1 MSQHSS
7 SSVVALAIKGDKK
20 SKYVVQCA
28 LNKFVPE
35 GMIIFKLIHVHAVG
49 NVIPLSQVRNDVA
62 TAFKKEVE
70 WQTNQMLLPF
80 KIMCEQRKV
89 HVDVVVIESDDV
101 ATAVAEEVAKG
112 AITKLVVGAS
122 SHGLFKSKQKGMSTK
137 ISVCTPRFCT
147 IYAISKGKL
156 SIRPSDMPIG
166 GSIIDDASESE
177 TSLSTSSS
185 SNYNSTSQ
193 TESASVSSYAG
204 LQSSSL
210 TTQRF
215 QALSSI
221 NSALLS
227 TNPSFPDTNHSRGQ
241 SLDLGTENTATSS
254 ARNSDIDHALS
265 RVSSCKSFIS
275 DTESWMYDQN
285 SSKEVQLET
294 TLPSPNRQVNETSF
308 FWFNEMIL
316 ISNSYIRVNGKGTY
330 YPDPAHR
337 FPPQAICQIT
347 VEEQMA
353 PTSSCTHPHKGQLLL
368 QQISVRY
375 NSHLL
380 VNFLCGYLFDQAKF
394 NLELEKL
401 RIELRHA
408 QGLHAVAQSEKIEAS
423 RKLNELSK
431 RRSEETM
438 KTKEIIAKEEK
449 AKDLARLERDK
460 YQDAS
465 REAAYLKECAE
476 REAAE
481 RKETELKA
489 ILAAKETKKLEGA
502 LSGSTPQY
510 RKFAWDEIV
519 LATSSFS
526 EDLKIGMGAYGIVY
540 KCNLYH
546 TNVAVKVL
554 TLNPNENRK
563 RKQFQ
568 QELEIL
574 SRIRHPN
581 LLLLLGACPD
591 HGCLV
596 YEYMENGNLEDRLLR
611 KNNTSPIP
619 WFERFRIAWEVA
631 SALAF
636 LHSSKPEPII
646 HRDLKPANILLDRNL
661 VSKIGDIGLSTVLHS
676 DNLSTMYKDTAP
688 VGTLSYIDPEYQRTG
703 LISPKSDVYAF
714 GMVILQ
720 LLTAKPA
727 IALAHKVETAI
738 DGGNL
743 TDILDTE
750 AGAWPYQET
759 LELALLG
766 LSCAELR
773 RRDRPDLQDHV
784 LPTLER
790 LKQVFDRAQHS
801 ASIVTIKSKPPNHFI
816 CPILQDV
823 MDDPC
828 VAADGYT
835 YDRKAIEKWLEE
847 NHKSPMTNMAL
858 PHKHLI
864 PNYTLLSAILEWKS
878 RES

>member
-353 PTSSCTHPHKGQLLL
+353 PTSSCTHPHKG
-368 QQISVRY
+368 
-375 NSHLL
+375 
-380 VNFLCGYLFDQAKF
+380 QAKF

>member
-1 MSQHSS
+1 MDKILEADANNMSQHSS
-7 SSVVALAIKGDKK
+7 SSVVALAIKGNKK
-20 SKYVVQCA
+20 SKYVVQWA

-35 GMIIFKLIHVHAVG
+35 GMIIFKLIHVHGGIKGV
-49 NVIPLSQVRNDVA
+49 PTLS

-80 KIMCEQRKV
+80 KRMCEQRKV
-89 HVDVVVIESDDV
+89 HVDVIVIESDDV
-101 ATAVAEEVAKG
+101 ATAIADEVAKG

-122 SHGLFKSKQKGMSTK
+122 SRGLFKSKQKGMSTR
-137 ISVCTPRFCT
+137 ISVSTPRFCT

-156 SIRPSDMPIG
+156 SIRPSDMPIDG
-166 GSIIDDASESE
+166 NIIDDASESE

-185 SNYNSTSQ
+185 SNYTSTSQ
-193 TESASVSSYAG
+193 TESASVSSYAA

-227 TNPSFPDTNHSRGQ
+227 TNPSFADTNHSRGQ
-241 SLDLGTENTATSS
+241 SLDLGRENTASSS

-285 SSKEVQLET
+285 SSKDVQLAT
-294 TLPSPNRQVNETSF
+294 TLPSPNRQ
-308 FWFNEMIL
+308 
-316 ISNSYIRVNGKGTY
+316 
-330 YPDPAHR
+330 
-337 FPPQAICQIT
+337 
-347 VEEQMA
+347 
-353 PTSSCTHPHKGQLLL
+353 
-368 QQISVRY
+368 
-375 NSHLL
+375 
-380 VNFLCGYLFDQAKF
+380 AKY

-408 QGLHAVAQSEKIEAS
+408 QGLHAVAQTEKIEAS
-423 RKLNELSK
+423 RKLNDLSK

-438 KTKEIIAKEEK
+438 RMKEIISKEEK
-449 AKDLARLERDK
+449 AKELAKLEREK

-465 REAAYLKECAE
+465 REAEYLKECAE

-481 RKETELKA
+481 KKEMELRA
-489 ILAAKETKKLEGA
+489 IRAAKEKEKLEDA

-510 RKFAWDEIV
+510 RKFTWDEII

-526 EDLKIGMGAYGIVY
+526 EDLKIGMGAYGVVY

-546 TNVAVKVL
+546 TTVAVKVL
-554 TLNPNENRK
+554 TLNTNVNSK

-619 WFERFRIAWEVA
+619 WFERFRIALEVA
-631 SALAF
+631 SSLAF

-661 VSKIGDIGLSTVLHS
+661 VSKIGDIGLSTVLNS
-676 DNLSTMYKDTAP
+676 DNLSIMSKDTAP
-688 VGTLSYIDPEYQRTG
+688 VGTLCYIDPEYQRTG
-703 LISPKSDVYAF
+703 LISPKSDIYAF

-738 DGGNL
+738 DSGNL
-743 TDILDTE
+743 TDILDPE

-759 LELALLG
+759 LDLALLG

-790 LKQVFDRAQHS
+790 LKEVVDRAQCS

-847 NHKSPMTNMAL
+847 NDKSPMTNMAL

>member
-1 MSQHSS
+1 MDRIQEADANNISQHSS
-7 SSVVALAIKGDKK
+7 SSVVALAIKGNKK
-20 SKYVVQCA
+20 SKYVVQWA

-35 GMIIFKLIHVHAVG
+35 GMIVFKLIHVHAVG

-70 WQTNQMLLPF
+70 WQINQMLLPF
-80 KIMCEQRKV
+80 KRLCEQRKV

-101 ATAVAEEVAKG
+101 ATAIAEEVAKG
-112 AITKLVVGAS
+112 VITKLIVGAS
-122 SHGLFKSKQKGMSTK
+122 SRGIFKSKHKGMSAK
-137 ISVCTPRFCT
+137 ISACTPRFCT
-147 IYAISKGKL
+147 IYAVSKGKL
-156 SIRPSDMPIG
+156 SIRPSDMPID
-166 GSIIDDASESE
+166 GSIIDDASE
-177 TSLSTSSS
+177 TSFSSSSS
-185 SNYNSTSQ
+185 SNYHSTSQ
-193 TESASVSSYAG
+193 TESTSVSSYAG
-204 LQSSSL
+204 LHSSSL
-210 TTQRF
+210 ATQRF

-221 NSALLS
+221 NHSLLS
-227 TNPSFPDTNHSRGQ
+227 TTPCLVETNHSRGQ
-241 SLDLGTENTATSS
+241 SLDLGRDTATSS
-254 ARNSDIDHALS
+254 ARNSDIDHSLS

-275 DTESWMYDQN
+275 DTESWVHDQI
-285 SSKEVQLET
+285 SGKELT
-294 TLPSPNRQVNETSF
+294 LATSLPSPNR
-308 FWFNEMIL
+308 
-316 ISNSYIRVNGKGTY
+316 
-330 YPDPAHR
+330 
-337 FPPQAICQIT
+337 
-347 VEEQMA
+347 
-353 PTSSCTHPHKGQLLL
+353 
-368 QQISVRY
+368 
-375 NSHLL
+375 
-380 VNFLCGYLFDQAKF
+380 QAKF

-423 RKLNELSK
+423 RKLNDLTK
-431 RRSEETM
+431 RRTEETM
-438 KTKEIIAKEEK
+438 KMKEIIAKEEK
-449 AKDLARLERDK
+449 AIELAKLEKEK

-465 REAAYLKECAE
+465 REAEYLKECAD

-489 ILAAKETKKLEGA
+489 IRAAKEKEKLEDA
-502 LSGSTPQY
+502 LSGSMPQY
-510 RKFAWDEIV
+510 RKFTWDEIV
-519 LATSSFS
+519 SATSSFS

-540 KCNLYH
+540 KCSLYH
-546 TNVAVKVL
+546 TTVAVKVL
-554 TLNPNENRK
+554 KTNENCES
-563 RKQFQ
+563 KQFQ

-596 YEYMENGNLEDRLLR
+596 YEYMENGNLEDSLLR
-611 KNNTSPIP
+611 KNNTAPIP

-646 HRDLKPANILLDRNL
+646 HRDLKPANILLGRNL

-676 DNLSTMYKDTAP
+676 DNLSTMYNDTGP
-688 VGTLSYIDPEYQRTG
+688 VGTLCYIDPEYQRTG
-703 LISPKSDVYAF
+703 SISPKSDVYAF

-743 TDILDTE
+743 TDILDPE
-750 AGAWPYQET
+750 AGSWSFQET
-759 LELALLG
+759 LDLALLG

-790 LKQVFDRAQHS
+790 LKEVVDRAQHS
-801 ASIVTIKSKPPNHFI
+801 SSIVTIKSKPPNHFI

-835 YDRKAIEKWLEE
+835 YDRKAIEKWLQE
-847 NHKSPMTNMAL
+847 NDKSPMTNMAL

>member
-1 MSQHSS
+1 MERIVDADGNIVSQRSSSS
-7 SSVVALAIKGDKK
+7 SSVVALAIKGNKK
-20 SKYVVQCA
+20 SKYVVQWA

-35 GMIIFKLIHVHAVG
+35 GMIIFKLIHVHANIQGVPTPMG

-62 TAFKKEVE
+62 TAFRKEVE
-70 WQTNQMLLPF
+70 WGKNQMMLPF
-80 KIMCEQRKV
+80 KRLCEQRKV

-101 ATAVAEEVAKG
+101 AIAVAEEVAKG
-112 AITKLVVGAS
+112 AITKLVVGTS
-122 SHGLFKSKQKGMSTK
+122 SSGIFKSKQKGMSMK
-137 ISVCTPRFCT
+137 ISVSTPRFCT
-147 IYAISKGKL
+147 VYAISKGKL
-156 SIRPSDMPIG
+156 SIRQSDMPIDV
-166 GSIIDDASESE
+166 SIMDDASE
-177 TSLSTSSS
+177 TSFSSSSS
-185 SNYNSTSQ
+185 SNYTSTSQ
-193 TESASVSSYAG
+193 TESTSVSSYAG
-204 LQSSSL
+204 LHSSSL
-210 TTQRF
+210 ATQRF

-221 NSALLS
+221 NSVLLS
-227 TNPSFPDTNHSRGQ
+227 TNPSLSDTSHSRGQ
-241 SLDLGTENTATSS
+241 SIDLGRENTATIS

-285 SSKEVQLET
+285 SIKDVALAT
-294 TLPSPNRQVNETSF
+294 TFPSPN
-308 FWFNEMIL
+308 M
-316 ISNSYIRVNGKGTY
+316 
-330 YPDPAHR
+330 
-337 FPPQAICQIT
+337 
-347 VEEQMA
+347 
-353 PTSSCTHPHKGQLLL
+353 
-368 QQISVRY
+368 
-375 NSHLL
+375 
-380 VNFLCGYLFDQAKF
+380 QAKF

-408 QGLHAVAQSEKIEAS
+408 QGLHAVAQSEKTEAC
-423 RKLNELSK
+423 RKLNDLSK

-438 KTKEIIAKEEK
+438 KMKEIVAKEDK
-449 AKDLARLERDK
+449 AEELAKLESEK

-465 REAAYLKECAE
+465 REAVYLKECAE

-481 RKETELKA
+481 RKETELRVIRA
-489 ILAAKETKKLEGA
+489 TKEKEKLVDA
-502 LSGSTPQY
+502 LSGTMLQY
-510 RKFAWDEIV
+510 RKFTWDEIV
-519 LATSSFS
+519 SATSSFS
-526 EDLKIGMGAYGIVY
+526 EDLRIGMGAYGTVY

-546 TNVAVKVL
+546 TTVAVKVL
-554 TLNPNENRK
+554 NTNGNRES
-563 RKQFQ
+563 KQFQ

-581 LLLLLGACPD
+581 LLLLLGACHD

-611 KNNTSPIP
+611 KNNTSPIK
-619 WFERFRIAWEVA
+619 WFDRFRIAWEIA

-636 LHSSKPEPII
+636 LHSSNPEPII
-646 HRDLKPANILLDRNL
+646 HRDLKPANILLGRNL

-676 DNLSTMYKDTAP
+676 DNLSTMFKDTAP
-688 VGTLSYIDPEYQRTG
+688 VGTLCYIDPEYQRTG

-727 IALAHKVETAI
+727 IALAHKVEIAI
-738 DGGNL
+738 EDGNL
-743 TDILDTE
+743 TDILDPE
-750 AGAWPYQET
+750 AGAWPFKET
-759 LELALLG
+759 LDLAVLG

-773 RRDRPDLQDHV
+773 RRDRPDLKDQV

-790 LKQVFDRAQHS
+790 LKEVADRAQHS
-801 ASIVTIKSKPPNHFI
+801 ASTVTIKSKPPNHFI

-835 YDRKAIEKWLEE
+835 YDRKAIDKWLQE
-847 NHKSPMTNMAL
+847 NDNSPMTNMAL

>member
-1 MSQHSS
+1 MDNILEADVNKISQHSS
-7 SSVVALAIKGDKK
+7 SSVVALAIKGSKK
-20 SKYVVQCA
+20 SKYVVQWA

-35 GMIIFKLIHVHAVG
+35 GMIIFKLIHVHAGIKGVPTPLG

-70 WQTNQMLLPF
+70 WQTDQMLLPF
-80 KIMCEQRKV
+80 KRMCEQRKV
-89 HVDVVVIESDDV
+89 HVEVIVIESDDV

-112 AITKLVVGAS
+112 VITRLVVGAS
-122 SHGLFKSKQKGMSTK
+122 SSGIFKSKQKGVSKK

-156 SIRPSDMPIG
+156 SIRPSDMPID
-166 GSIIDDASESE
+166 GSIIDDASE
-177 TSLSTSSS
+177 TSLSSSSS
-185 SNYNSTSQ
+185 SNYTSNSQS
-193 TESASVSSYAG
+193 ESASVLSYAG
-204 LQSSSL
+204 LHSSSL
-210 TTQRF
+210 ATQRF

-227 TNPSFPDTNHSRGQ
+227 TTSSLTDTNHSRGQ
-241 SLDLGTENTATSS
+241 SIDLGRENTATSS
-254 ARNSDIDHALS
+254 ARNSDIDRTLS

-275 DTESWMYDQN
+275 DTESWMFDQN
-285 SSKEVQLET
+285 SSKDVPLTT
-294 TLPSPNRQVNETSF
+294 TLPSPNR
-308 FWFNEMIL
+308 
-316 ISNSYIRVNGKGTY
+316 
-330 YPDPAHR
+330 
-337 FPPQAICQIT
+337 
-347 VEEQMA
+347 
-353 PTSSCTHPHKGQLLL
+353 
-368 QQISVRY
+368 
-375 NSHLL
+375 
-380 VNFLCGYLFDQAKF
+380 QAKF

-408 QGLHAVAQSEKIEAS
+408 QGLHAVAQSEKTEAS
-423 RKLNELSK
+423 RKLNDLSK

-438 KTKEIIAKEEK
+438 KMKEIIAKEEK
-449 AKDLARLERDK
+449 AKELAKLEREK

-465 REAAYLKECAE
+465 REAAYLKESAE
-476 REAAE
+476 REASE

-489 ILAAKETKKLEGA
+489 IRAAKEKEKLEDA

-510 RKFAWDEIV
+510 RKFTWDEIV
-519 LATSSFS
+519 SATSSFS
-526 EDLKIGMGAYGIVY
+526 EDLRIGMGAYGTVY

-546 TNVAVKVL
+546 TTVAVKVL
-554 TLNPNENRK
+554 NTNENRK
-563 RKQFQ
+563 SKQFQ

-636 LHSSKPEPII
+636 LHSSQPEPII
-646 HRDLKPANILLDRNL
+646 HRDLKPANILLGRNL

-688 VGTLSYIDPEYQRTG
+688 VGTLCYIDPEYQRTG

-720 LLTAKPA
+720 LLTSKPA

-738 DGGNL
+738 DGRIL
-743 TDILDTE
+743 TDILDPG
-750 AGAWPYQET
+750 AGTWPFQET
-759 LELALLG
+759 LDLALLG
-766 LSCAELR
+766 LNCAELR
-773 RRDRPDLQDHV
+773 RKDRPDLKDHV

-790 LKQVFDRAQHS
+790 LKEVADRAQHP
-801 ASIVTIKSKPPNHFI
+801 ASICTIKPKPPNHFI

-835 YDRKAIEKWLEE
+835 YDRKAIEKWLKE
-847 NHKSPMTNMAL
+847 NDKSPMTNMAL

-878 RES
+878 KES

>member
-35 GMIIFKLIHVHAVG
+35 GMIIFKLIHVHAGIKGVPTPLG

-353 PTSSCTHPHKGQLLL
+353 PTSSCTHPHKG
-368 QQISVRY
+368 
-375 NSHLL
+375 
-380 VNFLCGYLFDQAKF
+380 QAKF

>member
-1 MSQHSS
+1 MDRIQEADANNISQHSS
-7 SSVVALAIKGDKK
+7 SSVVALAIKGNKK
-20 SKYVVQCA
+20 SKYVVQWA

-35 GMIIFKLIHVHAVG
+35 GMIVFKLIHVHAVG

-70 WQTNQMLLPF
+70 WQINQMLLPF
-80 KIMCEQRKV
+80 KRLCEQRKV

-101 ATAVAEEVAKG
+101 ATAIAEEVAKG
-112 AITKLVVGAS
+112 VITKLIVGAS
-122 SHGLFKSKQKGMSTK
+122 SRGIFKSKHKGMSAK
-137 ISVCTPRFCT
+137 ISACTPRFCT
-147 IYAISKGKL
+147 IYAVSKGKL
-156 SIRPSDMPIG
+156 SIRPSDMPID
-166 GSIIDDASESE
+166 GSIIDDASE
-177 TSLSTSSS
+177 TSFSSSSS
-185 SNYNSTSQ
+185 SNYHSTSQ
-193 TESASVSSYAG
+193 TESTSVSSYAG
-204 LQSSSL
+204 LHSSSL
-210 TTQRF
+210 ATQRF

-221 NSALLS
+221 NHSLLS
-227 TNPSFPDTNHSRGQ
+227 TTPCLVETNHSRGQ
-241 SLDLGTENTATSS
+241 SLDLGRDTATSS
-254 ARNSDIDHALS
+254 ARNSDIDHSLS

-275 DTESWMYDQN
+275 DTESWVHDQIAG
-285 SSKEVQLET
+285 KELT
-294 TLPSPNRQVNETSF
+294 LATSLPSPNR
-308 FWFNEMIL
+308 
-316 ISNSYIRVNGKGTY
+316 
-330 YPDPAHR
+330 
-337 FPPQAICQIT
+337 
-347 VEEQMA
+347 
-353 PTSSCTHPHKGQLLL
+353 
-368 QQISVRY
+368 
-375 NSHLL
+375 
-380 VNFLCGYLFDQAKF
+380 QAKF

-423 RKLNELSK
+423 RKLNDLTK
-431 RRSEETM
+431 RRTEETM
-438 KTKEIIAKEEK
+438 KMKEIIAKEEK
-449 AKDLARLERDK
+449 AIELAKLEKEK

-465 REAAYLKECAE
+465 REAEYLKECAD

-489 ILAAKETKKLEGA
+489 ILAAKEKEKLEDA
-502 LSGSTPQY
+502 LSGSMPQY
-510 RKFAWDEIV
+510 RKFTWDEIV
-519 LATSSFS
+519 SATSSFS

-540 KCNLYH
+540 KCSLYH
-546 TNVAVKVL
+546 TTVAVKVL
-554 TLNPNENRK
+554 KTNENRES
-563 RKQFQ
+563 KQFQ

-596 YEYMENGNLEDRLLR
+596 YEYMENGNLEDSLLR
-611 KNNTSPIP
+611 KNNTAPIP

-646 HRDLKPANILLDRNL
+646 HRDLKPANILLGRNL

-676 DNLSTMYKDTAP
+676 DNLSTMYNDTGP
-688 VGTLSYIDPEYQRTG
+688 VGTLCYIDPEYQRTG
-703 LISPKSDVYAF
+703 SISPKSDVYAF

-743 TDILDTE
+743 TDILDPE
-750 AGAWPYQET
+750 AGSWPFQET
-759 LELALLG
+759 LDLALLG

-790 LKQVFDRAQHS
+790 LKEVADRAQHS
-801 ASIVTIKSKPPNHFI
+801 SPIVTIKSKPPNHFI

-835 YDRKAIEKWLEE
+835 YDRKAIEKWLQE
-847 NHKSPMTNMAL
+847 NDKSPMTNMAL

>member
-1 MSQHSS
+1 MDRIQEADANNISQHSS
-7 SSVVALAIKGDKK
+7 SSVVALAIKGNKK
-20 SKYVVQCA
+20 SKYVVQWA

-35 GMIIFKLIHVHAVG
+35 GMIVFKLIHVHAGIKGVPTPMG

-70 WQTNQMLLPF
+70 WQINQMLLPF
-80 KIMCEQRKV
+80 KRLCEQRKV

-101 ATAVAEEVAKG
+101 ATAIAEEVAKG
-112 AITKLVVGAS
+112 VITKLIVGAS
-122 SHGLFKSKQKGMSTK
+122 SRGIFKSKHKGMSAK
-137 ISVCTPRFCT
+137 ISACTPRFCT
-147 IYAISKGKL
+147 IYAVSKGKL
-156 SIRPSDMPIG
+156 SIRPSDMPID
-166 GSIIDDASESE
+166 GSIIDDASE
-177 TSLSTSSS
+177 TSFSSSSS
-185 SNYNSTSQ
+185 SNYHSTSQ
-193 TESASVSSYAG
+193 TESTSVSSYAG
-204 LQSSSL
+204 LHSSSL
-210 TTQRF
+210 ATQRF

-221 NSALLS
+221 NHSLLS
-227 TNPSFPDTNHSRGQ
+227 TTPCLVETNHSRGQ
-241 SLDLGTENTATSS
+241 SLDLGRDTATSS
-254 ARNSDIDHALS
+254 ARNSDIDHSLS

-275 DTESWMYDQN
+275 DTESWVHDQI
-285 SSKEVQLET
+285 SGKELT
-294 TLPSPNRQVNETSF
+294 LATSLPSPNR
-308 FWFNEMIL
+308 
-316 ISNSYIRVNGKGTY
+316 
-330 YPDPAHR
+330 
-337 FPPQAICQIT
+337 
-347 VEEQMA
+347 
-353 PTSSCTHPHKGQLLL
+353 
-368 QQISVRY
+368 
-375 NSHLL
+375 
-380 VNFLCGYLFDQAKF
+380 QAKF

-423 RKLNELSK
+423 RKLNDLTK
-431 RRSEETM
+431 RRTEETM
-438 KTKEIIAKEEK
+438 KMKEIIAKEEK
-449 AKDLARLERDK
+449 AIELAKLEKEK

-465 REAAYLKECAE
+465 REAEYLKECAD

-489 ILAAKETKKLEGA
+489 IRAAKEKEKLEDA
-502 LSGSTPQY
+502 LSGSMPQY
-510 RKFAWDEIV
+510 RKFTWDEIV
-519 LATSSFS
+519 SATSSFS

-540 KCNLYH
+540 KCSLYH
-546 TNVAVKVL
+546 TTVAVKVL
-554 TLNPNENRK
+554 KTNENCES
-563 RKQFQ
+563 KQFQ

-596 YEYMENGNLEDRLLR
+596 YEYMENGNLEDSLLR
-611 KNNTSPIP
+611 KNNTAPIP

-646 HRDLKPANILLDRNL
+646 HRDLKPANILLGRNL

-676 DNLSTMYKDTAP
+676 DNLSTMYNDTGP
-688 VGTLSYIDPEYQRTG
+688 VGTLCYIDPEYQRTG
-703 LISPKSDVYAF
+703 SISPKSDVYAF

-743 TDILDTE
+743 TDILDPE
-750 AGAWPYQET
+750 AGSWSFQET
-759 LELALLG
+759 LDLALLG

-790 LKQVFDRAQHS
+790 LKEVVDRAQHS
-801 ASIVTIKSKPPNHFI
+801 SSIVTIKSKPPNHFI

-835 YDRKAIEKWLEE
+835 YDRKAIEKWLQE
-847 NHKSPMTNMAL
+847 NDKSPMTNMAL

>member
-1 MSQHSS
+1 MDMILEADAKNVSQHSSS
-7 SSVVALAIKGDKK
+7 SSVVALAIKGNKK
-20 SKYVVQCA
+20 SKYVVQWA

-35 GMIIFKLIHVHAVG
+35 GMIIFKLIHVHAGIKGVPTPMG
-49 NVIPLSQVRNDVA
+49 NVVPLSQVRSDVA

-70 WQTNQMLLPF
+70 WQANQMLLPF
-80 KIMCEQRKV
+80 KRMCEKRKV

-101 ATAVAEEVAKG
+101 AIAIAEEVAKG

-122 SHGLFKSKQKGMSTK
+122 SRGIFKSKQKGMSTK
-137 ISVCTPRFCT
+137 ISVSTPRFCT
-147 IYAISKGKL
+147 IYVISKGKL
-156 SIRPSDMPIG
+156 SVRQSDMPIA
-166 GSIIDDASESE
+166 GSIIDDASE
-177 TSLSTSSS
+177 TSLSSSNS
-185 SNYNSTSQ
+185 SNYASTSQ

-204 LQSSSL
+204 LHSSSL
-210 TTQRF
+210 ATQRF

-227 TNPSFPDTNHSRGQ
+227 TNSSLTDTNHSRGQ
-241 SLDLGTENTATSS
+241 SLDLGRENTATSS

-275 DTESWMYDQN
+275 DTETWIYDQN
-285 SSKEVQLET
+285 SSKDVPLAT
-294 TLPSPNRQVNETSF
+294 TLPSPNR
-308 FWFNEMIL
+308 
-316 ISNSYIRVNGKGTY
+316 
-330 YPDPAHR
+330 
-337 FPPQAICQIT
+337 
-347 VEEQMA
+347 
-353 PTSSCTHPHKGQLLL
+353 
-368 QQISVRY
+368 
-375 NSHLL
+375 
-380 VNFLCGYLFDQAKF
+380 QAKF

-423 RKLNELSK
+423 RKLNDLSK
-431 RRSEETM
+431 RRAEETM
-438 KTKEIIAKEEK
+438 KMKEIIAREEK
-449 AKDLARLERDK
+449 AKELAKLEREK
-460 YQDAS
+460 YQEAS
-465 REAAYLKECAE
+465 REAVYLKECAE

-489 ILAAKETKKLEGA
+489 IRAAKDKEKLEDA
-502 LSGSTPQY
+502 LSGTMLQY
-510 RKFAWDEIV
+510 RKFTWDEIV
-519 LATSSFS
+519 SATSSFS
-526 EDLKIGMGAYGIVY
+526 EDLRIGMGAYGIVY

-546 TNVAVKVL
+546 TTVAVKVL
-554 TLNPNENRK
+554 RTNGNLK
-563 RKQFQ
+563 SKQFQ

-574 SRIRHPN
+574 SKIRHPN

-611 KNNTSPIP
+611 KNNTAPIP
-619 WFERFRIAWEVA
+619 WFGRFRIAWEIA

-646 HRDLKPANILLDRNL
+646 HRDLKPANILLGRNL
-661 VSKIGDIGLSTVLHS
+661 VSKIGDIGLSTVLQS

-688 VGTLSYIDPEYQRTG
+688 VGTLCYIDPEYQRTG

-743 TDILDTE
+743 TDILDPE
-750 AGAWPYQET
+750 AGAWPFQET
-759 LELALLG
+759 LDLALLG
-766 LSCAELR
+766 MSCAELR
-773 RRDRPDLQDHV
+773 RRDRPDLKDQV

-790 LKQVFDRAQHS
+790 LKEVADRAQHS
-801 ASIVTIKSKPPNHFI
+801 ASTVIIKSKPPNHFI

-847 NHKSPMTNMAL
+847 NDKSPMTNMVL

-878 RES
+878 GES

>member
-1 MSQHSS
+1 MDRIQGADANNTSQRSS
-7 SSVVALAIKGDKK
+7 SSVVALAIKGNKK
-20 SKYVVQCA
+20 SKYVVQWA

-35 GMIIFKLIHVHAVG
+35 GMIIFKLIHVHAGIKGVPTPMG

-62 TAFKKEVE
+62 TAFKKDVE
-70 WQTNQMLLPF
+70 WQINQMLLPF
-80 KIMCEQRKV
+80 KRMCEQRKV

-122 SHGLFKSKQKGMSTK
+122 SRGIFKSKHKGMSKK

-147 IYAISKGKL
+147 IYAVSKGKL
-156 SIRPSDMPIG
+156 SIRPSDTPIDG
-166 GSIIDDASESE
+166 IIIDDASE
-177 TSLSTSSS
+177 TSLSSSSS
-185 SNYNSTSQ
+185 SNYTSTSQ
-193 TESASVSSYAG
+193 TESASISSYAG
-204 LQSSSL
+204 LHSSSL

-221 NSALLS
+221 NHALLS
-227 TNPSFPDTNHSRGQ
+227 TTPSLIDSNHSRGQ
-241 SLDLGTENTATSS
+241 SIDLGRENTATTS

-265 RVSSCKSFIS
+265 RASSCKSVIS
-275 DTESWMYDQN
+275 DTESWIYDQN
-285 SSKEVQLET
+285 SSKDVPLAT
-294 TLPSPNRQVNETSF
+294 ALPSPNRQ
-308 FWFNEMIL
+308 
-316 ISNSYIRVNGKGTY
+316 
-330 YPDPAHR
+330 
-337 FPPQAICQIT
+337 
-347 VEEQMA
+347 
-353 PTSSCTHPHKGQLLL
+353 
-368 QQISVRY
+368 
-375 NSHLL
+375 
-380 VNFLCGYLFDQAKF
+380 AKL

-423 RKLNELSK
+423 RKLNDLSK

-438 KTKEIIAKEEK
+438 KMKEIIAKEEK
-449 AKDLARLERDK
+449 AKELAKLEKEK

-465 REAAYLKECAE
+465 REAAYLKESAE

-489 ILAAKETKKLEGA
+489 IRAAKEKEKLEDA
-502 LSGSTPQY
+502 LSGTMPQY
-510 RKFAWDEIV
+510 RKFTWDEIV
-519 LATSSFS
+519 SATSSFS

-540 KCNLYH
+540 KCSLYH
-546 TNVAVKVL
+546 TTVAVKVL
-554 TLNPNENRK
+554 NTNENRK
-563 RKQFQ
+563 SKQFQ

-581 LLLLLGACPD
+581 LLLLLGACSD

-611 KNNTSPIP
+611 KNNTAPIP

-646 HRDLKPANILLDRNL
+646 HRDLKPANILLGRNL

-688 VGTLSYIDPEYQRTG
+688 VGTLCYIDPEYQRTG
-703 LISPKSDVYAF
+703 SISPKSDVYAF

-727 IALAHKVETAI
+727 MALAHKVETAI
-738 DGGNL
+738 DGGSL
-743 TDILDTE
+743 TDILDLE
-750 AGAWPYQET
+750 AGAWPFQET
-759 LELALLG
+759 LDMALLG

-773 RRDRPDLQDHV
+773 RRDRPDLKDHV
-784 LPTLER
+784 LPKLER
-790 LKQVFDRAQHS
+790 LKEVADRAQNS

-847 NHKSPMTNMAL
+847 NDKSPMTNMAL

>member
-1 MSQHSS
+1 MDRIQEADANNISQHSS
-7 SSVVALAIKGDKK
+7 SSVVALAIKGNKK
-20 SKYVVQCA
+20 SKYVVQWA

-35 GMIIFKLIHVHAVG
+35 GMIVFKLIHVHA
-49 NVIPLSQVRNDVA
+49 A

-70 WQTNQMLLPF
+70 WQINQMLLPF
-80 KIMCEQRKV
+80 KRLCEQRKV

-101 ATAVAEEVAKG
+101 ATAIAEEVAKG
-112 AITKLVVGAS
+112 VITKLIVGAS
-122 SHGLFKSKQKGMSTK
+122 SRGIFKSKHKGMSAK
-137 ISVCTPRFCT
+137 ISACTPRFCT
-147 IYAISKGKL
+147 IYAVSKGKL
-156 SIRPSDMPIG
+156 SIRPSDMPID
-166 GSIIDDASESE
+166 GSIIDDASE
-177 TSLSTSSS
+177 TSFSSSSS
-185 SNYNSTSQ
+185 SNYHSTSQ
-193 TESASVSSYAG
+193 TESTSVSSYAG
-204 LQSSSL
+204 LHSSSL
-210 TTQRF
+210 ATQRF

-221 NSALLS
+221 NHSLLS
-227 TNPSFPDTNHSRGQ
+227 TTPCLVETNHSRGQ
-241 SLDLGTENTATSS
+241 SLDLGRDTATSS
-254 ARNSDIDHALS
+254 ARNSDIDHSLS

-275 DTESWMYDQN
+275 DTESWVHDQI
-285 SSKEVQLET
+285 SGKELT
-294 TLPSPNRQVNETSF
+294 LATSLPSPNR
-308 FWFNEMIL
+308 
-316 ISNSYIRVNGKGTY
+316 
-330 YPDPAHR
+330 
-337 FPPQAICQIT
+337 
-347 VEEQMA
+347 
-353 PTSSCTHPHKGQLLL
+353 
-368 QQISVRY
+368 
-375 NSHLL
+375 
-380 VNFLCGYLFDQAKF
+380 QAKF

-423 RKLNELSK
+423 RKLNDLTK
-431 RRSEETM
+431 RRTEETM
-438 KTKEIIAKEEK
+438 KMKEIIAKEEK
-449 AKDLARLERDK
+449 AIELAKLEKEK

-465 REAAYLKECAE
+465 REAEYLKECAD

-489 ILAAKETKKLEGA
+489 IRAAKEKEKLEDA
-502 LSGSTPQY
+502 LSGSMPQY
-510 RKFAWDEIV
+510 RKFTWDEIV
-519 LATSSFS
+519 SATSSFS

-540 KCNLYH
+540 KCSLYH
-546 TNVAVKVL
+546 TTVAVKVL
-554 TLNPNENRK
+554 KTNENCES
-563 RKQFQ
+563 KQFQ

-596 YEYMENGNLEDRLLR
+596 YEYMENGNLEDSLLR
-611 KNNTSPIP
+611 KNNTAPIP

-646 HRDLKPANILLDRNL
+646 HRDLKPANILLGRNL

-676 DNLSTMYKDTAP
+676 DNLSTMYNDTGP
-688 VGTLSYIDPEYQRTG
+688 VGTLCYIDPEYQRTG
-703 LISPKSDVYAF
+703 SISPKSDVYAF

-743 TDILDTE
+743 TDILDPE
-750 AGAWPYQET
+750 AGSWSFQET
-759 LELALLG
+759 LDLALLG

-790 LKQVFDRAQHS
+790 LKEVVDRAQHS
-801 ASIVTIKSKPPNHFI
+801 SSIVTIKSKPPNHFI

-835 YDRKAIEKWLEE
+835 YDRKAIEKWLQE
-847 NHKSPMTNMAL
+847 NDKSPMTNMAL

>member
-1 MSQHSS
+1 MEKILEADANTVSQRSSS
-7 SSVVALAIKGDKK
+7 SSVVALAIKGNKK
-20 SKYVVQCA
+20 SKYVVQWA

-35 GMIIFKLIHVHAVG
+35 GMIIFKLIHVHATIKGV
-49 NVIPLSQVRNDVA
+49 PTPS

-80 KIMCEQRKV
+80 KRLCEQRKV
-89 HVDVVVIESDDV
+89 HVDVVLIESDDV
-101 ATAVAEEVAKG
+101 AIAIAEEVAKG

-122 SHGLFKSKQKGMSTK
+122 SRGIFKSKQKGISMK
-137 ISVCTPRFCT
+137 ISVSTPRFCT
-147 IYAISKGKL
+147 VYAISKGKL
-156 SIRPSDMPIG
+156 SIRQSDIPID
-166 GSIIDDASESE
+166 GSIVDDASE
-177 TSLSTSSS
+177 TSLSSSSS
-185 SNYNSTSQ
+185 SNYTSTSQ

-204 LQSSSL
+204 LHSSSL
-210 TTQRF
+210 ATQRF

-227 TNPSFPDTNHSRGQ
+227 TNPSLSDTSHSRGQ
-241 SLDLGTENTATSS
+241 SLDFGRENTATSS
-254 ARNSDIDHALS
+254 ARNSDIDHTLS

-285 SSKEVQLET
+285 SIKDVPLAT
-294 TLPSPNRQVNETSF
+294 TLPSPNRQ
-308 FWFNEMIL
+308 
-316 ISNSYIRVNGKGTY
+316 
-330 YPDPAHR
+330 
-337 FPPQAICQIT
+337 
-347 VEEQMA
+347 
-353 PTSSCTHPHKGQLLL
+353 
-368 QQISVRY
+368 
-375 NSHLL
+375 
-380 VNFLCGYLFDQAKF
+380 AKL

-401 RIELRHA
+401 RIELRHV
-408 QGLHAVAQSEKIEAS
+408 QGLHAVAQSEKVEAS
-423 RKLNELSK
+423 RKLNDLSK
-431 RRSEETM
+431 KRSEESIKM
-438 KTKEIIAKEEK
+438 KEIIAKEEK
-449 AKDLARLERDK
+449 AKEFAKLEIEK

-465 REAAYLKECAE
+465 REAVYMKECAE
-476 REAAE
+476 REAVE
-481 RKETELKA
+481 RKETEMKVIRA
-489 ILAAKETKKLEGA
+489 TKEKEKLEDA
-502 LSGSTPQY
+502 LSGNILQY
-510 RKFAWDEIV
+510 RKFTWAEIV
-519 LATSSFS
+519 SATSSFS
-526 EDLKIGMGAYGIVY
+526 EDLRIGMGAYGTVY

-546 TNVAVKVL
+546 TTVAVKVL
-554 TLNPNENRK
+554 NTNGNRES
-563 RKQFQ
+563 KQFQ

-596 YEYMENGNLEDRLLR
+596 YEYMENGSLEDRLLR
-611 KNNTSPIP
+611 KNNTCPIT
-619 WFERFRIAWEVA
+619 WFERFRIAWEIA

-646 HRDLKPANILLDRNL
+646 HRDLKPANILLGRNL

-688 VGTLSYIDPEYQRTG
+688 VGTLCYIDPEYQRTG

-738 DGGNL
+738 EGGNL
-743 TDILDTE
+743 TDILDPE
-750 AGAWPYQET
+750 AGAWPFKET
-759 LELALLG
+759 LDLALLG
-766 LSCAELR
+766 MSCAELR
-773 RRDRPDLQDHV
+773 RRDRPDLKDQV
-784 LPTLER
+784 LPILDR
-790 LKQVFDRAQHS
+790 LKEVADRAQHS
-801 ASIVTIKSKPPNHFI
+801 ASTVTIKSKPPNHFI

-835 YDRKAIEKWLEE
+835 YDRKAIDKWLEE
-847 NHKSPMTNMAL
+847 NDNSPMTNIAL

-878 RES
+878 AES